1 MMNRIII
8 VLVLFVSSC
17 GYEPLYLNKQL
28 EILNFKEIILTGET
42 DVNDKIISSLN
53 IKNKNLS
60 SNKILII
67 DSKLNIEE
75 TSKNS
80 KGQVDTYRTVCN
92 VLLTIKEDGETIKNK
107 SFNGNFTYSNM
118 ENKFDLLNYQN
129 EIKKTIINKITE
141 DIIIYLTL

>member
-1 MMNRIII
+1 MKRIII
-8 VLVLFVSSC
+8 ILAFFISSC
-17 GYEPLYLNKQL
+17 GYEPLYLNKKL
-28 EILNFKEIILTGET
+28 DVLSFKEIILIGET
-42 DVNDKIISSLN
+42 EVNNKIISSLN
-53 IKNKNLS
+53 IKNKNSS

-67 DSKLNIEE
+67 NSKLNVEE

-80 KGQVDTYRTVCN
+80 KGQVDTYRTVCE
-92 VLLTIKEDGETIKNK
+92 VKLTIKEDDEIIRNK
-107 SFNGNFTYSNM
+107 SFNGNFTYSNL